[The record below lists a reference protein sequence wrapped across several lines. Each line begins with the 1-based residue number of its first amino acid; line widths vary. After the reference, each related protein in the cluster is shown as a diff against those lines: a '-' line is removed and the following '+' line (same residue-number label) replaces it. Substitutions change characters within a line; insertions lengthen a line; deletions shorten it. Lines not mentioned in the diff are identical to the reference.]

1 MGAQKKVQE
10 KGEGLAKKQKVLET
24 KLDWFLHKYE
34 YIDVHIKLTAGEKK
48 ELVGK
53 AVKSGTPFSTLNWEL
68 KKLIMSKDPASAIK
82 IDIAEYREGGKDIPS
97 KVELEAI
104 SKAEM
109 IGGFKGYR
117 IALEYL
123 QGKDYGV
130 GPEVK
135 KGKKAGKLEPKK
147 AEDEAEITTVLDD
160 MKELKELNAYI
171 YESAVWLADY
181 GLAVE
186 EAVNLLKGKE
196 GRTAEE
202 TAQMEQ
208 MEAELEG
215 VKAELEEARRERG
228 VLLRKLGLEH
238 LYEFEVTPGGKTMP
252 APLAKEIKTQEKLET
267 YTAIAGNAKYMGEQL
282 NMMIGG
288 LEKEMEAEAKKKE
301 ASA

>member
-1 MGAQKKVQE
+1 MGAQTQVQK
-10 KGEGLAKKQKVLET
+10 KGEGPAKKRKVLAD
-24 KLDWFLHKYE
+24 KIDWLLHKYE

-48 ELVGK
+48 GLVDK
-53 AVKSGTPFSTLNWEL
+53 AAKSSSPFSTLNWEL
-68 KKLIMSKDPASAIK
+68 KKLIMGKDPASAIK
-82 IDIAEYREGGKDIPS
+82 IDIAEYREKGKNVPS
-97 KVELEAI
+97 KVELEAVK
-104 SKAEM
+104 KAEL

-135 KGKKAGKLEPKK
+135 KGKKAGKIEPKE

-160 MKELKELNAYI
+160 MKELKGLNAYI

-181 GLAVE
+181 GLAAE
-186 EAVNLLKGKE
+186 EAIGLLRGKKN
-196 GRTAEE
+196 RTPEE
-202 TAQMEQ
+202 TAKMTQMEKD
-208 MEAELEG
+208 LNG
-215 VKAELEEARRERG
+215 VKAELEAARKERDI
-228 VLLRKLGLEH
+228 LLKKLGLEH

-252 APLAKEIKTQEKLET
+252 APLAEEIQAKEKLEA
-267 YTAIAGNAKYMGEQL
+267 YTAIAGNAKYMEKQL

-288 LEKEMEAEAKKKE
+288 LEKDMEAKKKE